1 VDAKIYGTDLGGGI
15 YGETDRT
22 LNLTIGQA
30 KIATVDDASKTMT
43 VTTDGQVARQFPVS
57 IGMDDWVTVEGELI
71 SFVTPSGIY
80 VAQEKCDVKKR

>member
-1 VDAKIYGTDLGGGI
+1 
-15 YGETDRT
+15 
-22 LNLTIGQA
+22 
-30 KIATVDDASKTMT
+30 MT